1 MTDIIDILVCPITK
15 GRLVYD
21 KNQQLLI
28 SYQAKLAFPIVNG
41 VPDMRV
47 DHAVELESSEKEIKH
62 KNSNSK

>member
-21 KNQQLLI
+21 KEKQLLV
-28 SYQAKLAFPIVNG
+28 SYQAKLAFPIING

-47 DHAVELESSEKEIKH
+47 DQALSVSELEYKEK
-62 KNSNSK
+62 